1 MSNFSWNAV
10 HMSEEAPV
18 EGSAIKI
25 TFEMISKAITKM
37 KPG

>member
-10 HMSEEAPV
+10 YMSEEAPV
-18 EGSAIKI
+18 KGPSIKI
-25 TFEMISKAITKM
+25 TFKMISKAISKI

>member
-10 HMSEEAPV
+10 YMSEEAPV
-18 EGSAIKI
+18 EGPAIKI
-25 TFEMISKAITKM
+25 TFEMISTAIRKM

>member
-1 MSNFSWNAV
+1 MSD
-10 HMSEEAPV
+10 EAPV

-25 TFEMISKAITKM
+25 TFEMISTAITKM